1 MKKVY
6 IIAMAFGAMCL
17 MPARSEAQILKN
29 ILSSVVS
36 SVTGGTTISTS
47 NLQGTWKYSSP
58 AVSLQS
64 DNILTSAVGTAATS
78 QVEKKLSTYYKKLG
92 ITASNFNYTF
102 NSDSTFTNVLRGK
115 TLSGTYSID
124 SENKTITLNYALYGT
139 ISLGSLTASVELSG
153 STLSLLFEADKVL
166 KLITAASA
174 LTNNSTLN
182 TLNTLISQYDGMKM
196 GYKLTK

>member
-1 MKKVY
+1 
-6 IIAMAFGAMCL
+6 
-17 MPARSEAQILKN
+17 
-29 ILSSVVS
+29 
-36 SVTGGTTISTS
+36 
-47 NLQGTWKYSSP
+47 
-58 AVSLQS
+58 VSLQS

-102 NSDSTFTNVLRGK
+102 NADSTFTNVLRGK

-124 SENKTITLNYALYGT
+124 NENKTITLNYALYGT
-139 ISLGSLTASVELSG
+139 VSLGSLTASVELSG
-153 STLSLLFEADKVL
+153 SSLSLLFDADKVL
-166 KLITAASA
+166 KLITTVSA

-182 TLNTLISQYDGMKM
+182 TLNSLISQYDGMKM